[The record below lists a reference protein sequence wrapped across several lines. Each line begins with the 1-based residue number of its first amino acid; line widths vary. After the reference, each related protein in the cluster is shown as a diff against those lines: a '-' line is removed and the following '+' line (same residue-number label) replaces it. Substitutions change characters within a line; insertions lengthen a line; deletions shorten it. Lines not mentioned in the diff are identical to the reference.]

1 MREPD
6 LPSAVRQQENLTL
19 PSPQAPSAD
28 AVRVQLEK
36 ILASS
41 GFAQA
46 ERKSRFLRFTVETVL
61 AGRGDQ
67 IKEYLLGVEVFDREA
82 SYNPQIDPIVRVEA
96 GRIRS
101 KLKEYYETE
110 GRQDPVVI
118 EFPKGSYVPVF
129 KTREAT
135 SCEESLPQI
144 LRERE
149 TGAAAKSP
157 RV

>member
-6 LPSAVRQQENLTL
+6 PPSAVRQQENLTL
-19 PSPQAPSAD
+19 PSPQAPPAD
-28 AVRVQLEK
+28 AIRVQLEK

-46 ERKSRFLRFTVETVL
+46 ERKSRFLRFTVESVL

-96 GRIRS
+96 GRVRS
-101 KLKEYYETE
+101 KLKEYKAE
-110 GRQDPVVI
+110 GV
-118 EFPKGSYVPVF
+118 
-129 KTREAT
+129 
-135 SCEESLPQI
+135 
-144 LRERE
+144 LR
-149 TGAAAKSP
+149 G
-157 RV
+157 